1 MIIVVLT
8 CFEISITLFSVFE
21 IIKGAKFH
29 QLNSLHLKY
38 SAVLNEELFELE
50 SGLLLNIPLLRTHIN
65 NIKQQPVDCLAEVNM
80 LNKMIM
86 KQIGTYHAVEICEKD
101 IQDAKNALAALD
113 LFLIKK
119 IERNELINALK
130 LYLRAVHDNS
140 TFFEKPITD
149 TVSFLVSTMVPL
161 VVFIS
166 LFNILFISYMSRN
179 ITGSINSLITLLKS
193 KNSPEDL
200 DIEINDKVSGELKIL
215 LRVAKERLTNEFL
228 ISEVNK
234 KLEDLVKERTKS
246 LTRANEELA
255 QFAYRASHDLKSP
268 LSSTKGLARFIVEDI
283 DDGHLDD
290 ARQDAEKIVQQM
302 IKLEELVTGILSLT
316 EVDSTVQQSVEID
329 FTTIL
334 SDIKDR
340 SDSLLKTNQCAFETN
355 IKMTTPTHFQ
365 SARIIQVLENLI
377 TNAIKYGD
385 PQKQSAFVRT
395 TIYQQNKHCIIEVED
410 NGLGIPVDRKGEVF
424 QMFKRFHPQVSFGS
438 GLGMAI
444 IKKHVDYL
452 GGQIEMN
459 TSEKGSIFKLTL
471 PQG

>member
-1 MIIVVLT
+1 MVIVVLT

-21 IIKGAKFH
+21 ITKGAKFH

-38 SAVLNEELFELE
+38 SAVLSEELFELE
-50 SGLLLNIPLLRTHIN
+50 SGSLLNIPLLRTHIN
-65 NIKQQPVDCLAEVNM
+65 NIKQQPVECLAEVNM

-101 IQDAKNALAALD
+101 IQDADNALAALD

-119 IERNELINALK
+119 IERNDLLNALK
-130 LYLRAVHDNS
+130 LYWRAIHDNS
-140 TFFEKPITD
+140 TLFEKPITD
-149 TVSFLVSTMVPL
+149 TVSFVVSTMVPL

-166 LFNILFISYMSRN
+166 FFNILFISYISRN
-179 ITGSINSLITLLKS
+179 ITGSINSLIKLLKLE
-193 KNSPEDL
+193 NNQEDL
-200 DIEINDKVSGELKIL
+200 DIETNDKVSGELKIL
-215 LRVAKERLTNEFL
+215 LQVAKERLTNEFL
-228 ISEVNK
+228 ISEVNT
-234 KLEDLVKERTKS
+234 KLEELVKQRTKS

-290 ARQDAEKIVQQM
+290 ARQDAQKIVQQM

-316 EVDSTVQQSVEID
+316 EVDSTDQQSVEID

-340 SDSLLKTNQCAFETN
+340 SDSLLKINQCAFEIN
-355 IKMTTPTHFQ
+355 INMTTPIHFQ

-385 PQKQSAFVRT
+385 PQKQFAFVRT
-395 TIYQQNKHCIIEVED
+395 TIYQQDEHCIIEVED
-410 NGLGIPVDRKGEVF
+410 NGLGIPVNRKGEIF

-452 GGQIEMN
+452 GGQIEMD